1 MDGVCEMSNSYCI
14 VTDAAADLSQSMVE
28 ELGVKVIPMECRL
41 DDKSYLY
48 EPTGANIT
56 PLFFY
61 EQMEKGAATSTSQ
74 INVFTYTDFF
84 APILEDGQDI
94 IYIALSSGLT
104 GSQQAAAMAAQELT
118 KKFPDRRV
126 VVIDSLSVTLGQGLL
141 IMSACEKRDNGMGLD
156 ELSGWLNENKKNICH
171 WFTVDDL
178 KYLQRGG
185 RLSASAA
192 FFGQT
197 LRIKPVMHVDDE
209 GKLIPVKKVQ
219 GRKRSLKE
227 MAEVLAATYTPEVF
241 DCITISHGNCLED
254 AEYLKSL
261 IQEKT
266 GAKNFHI
273 DYIAPIIGAHSGPG
287 TVALFFYGTQ
297 R

>member
-1 MDGVCEMSNSYCI
+1 MDGVFEMSNSYCI
-14 VTDAAADLSQSMVE
+14 VTDAAADLNQSMVE
-28 ELGVKVIPMECRL
+28 KLSIKVIPMECRL
-41 DDKSYLY
+41 NDKSYLY
-48 EPTGANIT
+48 EPTGANLT
-56 PLFFY
+56 PQFFY

-74 INVFTYTDFF
+74 INVFAYTDFF
-84 APILEDGQDI
+84 TPILEGGQDI

-104 GSQQAAAMAAQELT
+104 GSQQAAAIAVQELA
-118 KKFPDRRV
+118 KSFPERRV
-126 VVIDSLSVTLGQGLL
+126 MIIDSLSVTLGQGLL
-141 IMSACEKRDNGMGLD
+141 IMSACEMRDSGMELL
-156 ELSGWLNENKKNICH
+156 ELSEWINANKKNLCH

-227 MAEVLAATYTPEVF
+227 MADVLAETYTPEVF
-241 DCITISHGNCLED
+241 DYITISHGNCLKD

-266 GAKNFHI
+266 GAKNFLI
-273 DYIAPIIGAHSGPG
+273 DYVAPIIGAHSGPG
-287 TVALFFYGTQ
+287 TVALFFYGKQ